1 LANTQY
7 IHGTT
12 PCEQERLALLNDLTN
27 PAFLDFLEIEAHY
40 QVLEIGSGLGI
51 LASEVAKRL
60 DGKGSM
66 IGIEISQ
73 EQLEKAPKDIPNLS
87 FVQGDASQLPF
98 EDNTFDVVY
107 GRYILEHVLHPI
119 QVLNEI
125 RRVLKPSGKVFFQE
139 NAIEFVRFYPDCP
152 TFDMVW
158 RQFLTLQSQLG
169 GDGMIGIKL
178 HYLLHHTSFKALRLS
193 IAPEVHA
200 PESGRFIDWV
210 HNIIG
215 NIKSGEVSLIEKG
228 LATPLQIKQAIAEL
242 IALTQRTDASAYF
255 YWNRIAGKKS

>member
-1 LANTQY
+1 MATIQY

-12 PCEQERLALLNDLTN
+12 PSEQERLALLNELTN
-27 PAFLDFLEIEAHY
+27 PAFLDFLELEANH

-51 LASEVAKRL
+51 LAGEVAKRL
-60 DGKGSM
+60 NNKGSM
-66 IGIEISQ
+66 TGIEISQ
-73 EQLEKAPKDIPNLS
+73 EQLQKVPKDITNLR

-107 GRYILEHVLHPI
+107 GRYILEHVSNPT
-119 QVLNEI
+119 QVLHEVW
-125 RRVLKPSGKVFFQE
+125 RVLKPEGKVFFQE

-178 HYLLHHTSFKALRLS
+178 HYLLHHAQFKRLRLS

-215 NIKSGEVSLIEKG
+215 NIRSGETSLIEKN
-228 LATPLQIKQAIAEL
+228 LATPLQIEQAIAEL
-242 IALTQRTDASAYF
+242 IALTKRKDASAYF
-255 YWNRIAGKKS
+255 YWNRIAGRK